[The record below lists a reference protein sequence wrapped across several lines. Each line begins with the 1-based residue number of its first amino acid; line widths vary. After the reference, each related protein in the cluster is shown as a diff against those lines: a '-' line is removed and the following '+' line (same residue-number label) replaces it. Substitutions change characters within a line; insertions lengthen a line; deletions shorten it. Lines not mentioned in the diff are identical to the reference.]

1 MDKIFIHNDV
11 ENLKYFSNKHGI
23 SAGIFGRATHY
34 AMQGSDIVRIFHNKN
49 EAIEYYNKNRYREN
63 WKYSKRKWC
72 GEGTEYSVR
81 MSGIKQSGRYY
92 FKNYILNLVI

>member
-63 WKYSKRKWC
+63 IP
-72 GEGTEYSVR
+72 V
-81 MSGIKQSGRYY
+81 IY
-92 FKNYILNLVI
+92 FYN